1 MTSFKEQISAI
12 VSSTPDPLKPV
23 LLYFF
28 AILRKCYAAAYHT
41 SVKLQKDIV
50 KHLMSTTE
58 PVHSTDALYPKGV
71 FTFVVWFSW
80 FFWTK
85 KRN

>member
-12 VSSTPDPLKPV
+12 VSSIPDPLEPV

-28 AILRKCYAAAYHT
+28 AILKKCYAAAYHT
-41 SVKLQKDIV
+41 SVNLQKDTLWIPQNQLIQ
-50 KHLMSTTE
+50 LM
-58 PVHSTDALYPKGV
+58 HYIQKGV

-85 KRN
+85 KRNWYM